1 MNMPLI
7 IAHRGASALAPE
19 NTMAAFR
26 LAKDLGADG
35 IELDVMLSADERLV
49 VIHDLGVN
57 RTTNGQGKVNE
68 MRWDALKTLDAGSYF
83 DVKFAGEP
91 LPLLDHVFEELG
103 GQFLINVELKN
114 YATPR
119 DQLTEKVIDLIMQ
132 MGLKKSTIL
141 SSFNARNLL
150 KAESLEPSIPRG
162 LLTLPG
168 LPGFPYRGWLGKRY
182 HYDALHP
189 YHKDVNARMVNR
201 LHAADKRVNVWTVN
215 KPEDLRRMKDLGV
228 DMVICND
235 PDDAREVIEAA

>member
-1 MNMPLI
+1 MNTPLI

-26 LAKDLGADG
+26 LAKELGADG
-35 IELDVMLSADERLV
+35 IELDVMLSADDRLV
-49 VIHDLGVN
+49 VIHDQSVN

-68 MRWDALKTLDAGSYF
+68 MGWDSLKTLDAGSYF
-83 DVKFAGEP
+83 DDRFTGEP
-91 LPLLDHVFEELG
+91 LPLLDQVFEELG

-132 MGLKKSTIL
+132 MGLKNSTIL

-150 KAESLEPSIPRG
+150 KAESLEPAIPRG

-168 LPGFPYRGWLGKRY
+168 LPGIPYRGWLGKRY

-189 YHKDVNARMVNR
+189 YHKDVNAKMVSR
-201 LHAADKRVNVWTVN
+201 LHAAGKKVNVWTVN
-215 KPEDLRRMKDLGV
+215 KLEDLRRMRDLGV

-235 PDDAREVIEAA
+235 PADAREAIEAA

>member
-1 MNMPLI
+1 MNTPLI

-19 NTMAAFR
+19 NTLAAFR
-26 LAKDLGADG
+26 LAKELGADG

-49 VIHDLGVN
+49 VIHDQSVN

-68 MRWDALKTLDAGSYF
+68 MGWDSLKTLDAGSYF
-83 DVKFAGEP
+83 DERFTGEP
-91 LPLLDHVFEELG
+91 LPLLDQVFEELG

-132 MGLKKSTIL
+132 MGLKNSTIL

-150 KAESLEPSIPRG
+150 KAESLEPAMPRG

-168 LPGFPYRGWLGKRY
+168 LPGIPYRGWLGKRY

-189 YHKDVNARMVNR
+189 YHKDVNEKMVSR
-201 LHAADKRVNVWTVN
+201 LHAAGKKVNVWTVN
-215 KPEDLRRMKDLGV
+215 KPEDLRRMRDLGV

-235 PDDAREVIEAA
+235 PADAREAIEAA

>member
-19 NTMAAFR
+19 NTMASFR
-26 LAKDLGADG
+26 LAKELGADG
-35 IELDVMLSADERLV
+35 IELDVMLSTDDKLV
-49 VIHDLGVN
+49 VIHDQSVN
-57 RTTNGQGKVNE
+57 RTTTGQGKVNE
-68 MRWDALKTLDAGSYF
+68 MRWDELKTLDAG
-83 DVKFAGEP
+83 VKFGERFAGEP
-91 LPLLDHVFEELG
+91 LPLLDQVFEELG

-132 MGLKKSTIL
+132 KGLKKSVIL

-150 KAESLEPSIPRG
+150 KAESLEPTILRG

-168 LPGFPYRGWLGKRY
+168 LPGIPYRGCLGKRY

-189 YHKDVNARMVNR
+189 YHKDVNQKMVSR
-201 LHAADKRVNVWTVN
+201 LHAAGKKVNVWTVN
-215 KPEDLRRMKDLGV
+215 KPEDLRRMRDFGV

-235 PDDAREVIEAA
+235 PADAREVIETA

>member
-1 MNMPLI
+1 MNTPII

-26 LAKDLGADG
+26 LAKELGADG
-35 IELDVMLSADERLV
+35 IELDVMLSADDRLV
-49 VIHDLGVN
+49 VIHDQSVN

-68 MRWDALKTLDAGSYF
+68 MGWDSLKTLDAGSYF
-83 DVKFAGEP
+83 DDRFTGEP
-91 LPLLDHVFEELG
+91 LPLLDQVFEELG

-132 MGLKKSTIL
+132 MGLKNSTIL

-150 KAESLEPSIPRG
+150 KAESLEPAIPRG

-168 LPGFPYRGWLGKRY
+168 LPGIPYRGWLGKRY

-189 YHKDVNARMVNR
+189 YHKDVNEKMVSR
-201 LHAADKRVNVWTVN
+201 LHAAGKKVNVWTVN
-215 KPEDLRRMKDLGV
+215 KPEDLRRMRDLGV

-235 PDDAREVIEAA
+235 PADAREAIEAA